1 MPDHV
6 ALLALCVIA
15 ALLVCGC
22 AGLVDE
28 GGAEG
33 VPERKVRQ
41 DMKLWYRTPARDY
54 NSSLPIGNGR
64 LSATV
69 FGGMATERIALNEDT
84 LWSGGPHCYDNP
96 EAIKHL
102 PGVRKLIAEGRFGEA
117 EGLAQKMLG
126 VPKYQQCYLPLGD
139 LFIRFPTEGEPSDY
153 RRELDLGT
161 AVARVTY
168 RMGDAVFTRE
178 VFASNPD
185 QVIVVRLT
193 CDKPGRIS
201 FDLAMTSPHP
211 STTKSLAGGVLSMT
225 GKVGPREESRLIG
238 PWKGDGL
245 RFEAR
250 VRVATEGGEVAS
262 EGERVTVKG
271 ADSATLLCAAATSFV
286 NYGGISADPAERVEG
301 YLAAVA
307 GKPFDRLRADHVNDH
322 KKLFGRVELD
332 LGGRDAAL
340 RPTDERLRALAEGSA
355 DPHLAALLFQ
365 YGRYLLI
372 ASSRPGTQ
380 PANLQGV
387 WNDNVRPPWG
397 SKYTININIQMNYW
411 PAEVCNLGECH
422 EPLFGMIRDLAR
434 TGARTARI
442 HYGARGWVAHHN
454 TDLWRGAAPVDG
466 ARWGMWPTGGAWFCQ
481 HLWERY
487 LYSGDEAHLKRAY
500 PLMKGAAEFFVD
512 SLVED
517 ASGHLVT
524 SPSISPEHSHG
535 GGLGAGRRGASI
547 CRGPTMDMQI
557 LRDLFANCIEASR
570 ILGVDEEFRAKL
582 AGVRARF
589 APMKVGKHDQ
599 LQEWL
604 DDWDNPRDTHGHVSH
619 LYGLYPSAQISLRGT
634 PELARAAEESLVH
647 RGEHGGW
654 PGAWRVALWA
664 RLGDGERAHRIL
676 TGHVMR
682 GLSDN
687 MWNAGRVFQIDANF
701 GATAGIAEML
711 LQSHAGELDILPAL
725 PKAWPAGRVTGL
737 RARGG
742 FEVDIEWKGGGLVR
756 AVMRSSL
763 GRSCKVR
770 CGEKTIE
777 LDTRAGESRTLD
789 GRLLSM

>member
-1 MPDHV
+1 
-6 ALLALCVIA
+6 
-15 ALLVCGC
+15 
-22 AGLVDE
+22 
-28 GGAEG
+28 
-33 VPERKVRQ
+33 
-41 DMKLWYRTPARDY
+41 
-54 NSSLPIGNGR
+54 
-64 LSATV
+64 
-69 FGGMATERIALNEDT
+69 
-84 LWSGGPHCYDNP
+84 
-96 EAIKHL
+96 
-102 PGVRKLIAEGRFGEA
+102 
-117 EGLAQKMLG
+117 
-126 VPKYQQCYLPLGD
+126 
-139 LFIRFPTEGEPSDY
+139 
-153 RRELDLGT
+153 
-161 AVARVTY
+161 
-168 RMGDAVFTRE
+168 
-178 VFASNPD
+178 ASHSD

-201 FDLAMTSPHP
+201 FDLAIKSPHP
-211 STTKSLAGGVLSMT
+211 STTKALAGGLVAMS
-225 GKVGPREESRLIG
+225 GKVGPRKESRLIG

-245 RFEAR
+245 RFDAR
-250 VRVATEGGEVAS
+250 VKAVTEGGEVAS
-262 EGERVTVKG
+262 EGERVTVRG

-286 NYGGISADPAERVEG
+286 DYGEISADPAERVESC
-301 YLAAVA
+301 LAAVE
-307 GKPFDRLRADHVNDH
+307 GKPFDWLRADHVSDH
-322 KKLFGRVELD
+322 RKLFGRVDLD
-332 LGGRDAAL
+332 LGGREAAL
-340 RPTDERLRALAEGSA
+340 RPTDERLRALAKGEGGAA
-355 DPHLAALLFQ
+355 DDPDLAALLFQ

-434 TGARTARI
+434 TGAHTAKV
-442 HYGARGWVAHHN
+442 HYGAGGWVAHHN

-487 LYSGDEAHLKRAY
+487 LYTGDEVLLTRAY

-517 ASGHLVT
+517 ASGRLVT

-535 GGLGAGRRGASI
+535 GGLGAGRRGPSI
-547 CRGPTMDMQI
+547 CRGPTMDLQI
-557 LRDLFANCIEASR
+557 LQDLFANCIEASR
-570 ILGVDEEFRAKL
+570 VLGVDTDFRAKL
-582 AGVRARF
+582 AGVRARL
-589 APMKVGKHDQ
+589 APMKVGKHGQ

-634 PELARAAEESLVH
+634 PELARAARQSLLH

-654 PGAWRVALWA
+654 PGAWKTALWA
-664 RLGDGERAHRIL
+664 RLGDGDRAHGMLVKR
-676 TGHVMR
+676 VMR
-682 GLSDN
+682 GLSSN

-711 LQSHAGELDILPAL
+711 LQSHAAEVELLPAL
-725 PKAWPAGRVTGL
+725 PSAWPAGTVTGL

-742 FEVDIEWKGGGLVR
+742 FEIDIEWKDGKLAG
-756 AVMRSSL
+756 AAIRSTL
-763 GRSCKVR
+763 GRACKVR
-770 CGEKTIE
+770 CGEKVVE
-777 LDTRAGESRTLD
+777 LATLPGEVV
-789 GRLLSM
+789 RLSGGLERR